1 VICAAVRPGAEA
13 TTRLAPSARP
23 VTTPSIRPSE
33 PVLKAELWSAP
44 PTVTC
49 RPLAP
54 STPLIASSASPPETR
69 SARLESTSMVSAG
82 AGRGIGREHA
92 LLFAAEGAA
101 VMVNDLG
108 GGLDGAGADV
118 TPAQQ
123 VVDEISAAGG
133 EAIADGHDVSD
144 FEGARQMVDAAVE
157 RFGRVD

>member
-1 VICAAVRPGAEA
+1 MGALDNRVA
-13 TTRLAPSARP
+13 IIT
-23 VTTPSIRPSE
+23 
-33 PVLKAELWSAP
+33 
-44 PTVTC
+44 
-49 RPLAP
+49 
-54 STPLIASSASPPETR
+54 
-69 SARLESTSMVSAG
+69 G

-144 FEGARQMVDAAVE
+144 FEGARQMVEAAVE
-157 RFGRVD
+157 RFGRVHVLVNNAGILRDRFIVNMSEAEWDAVMPVH